1 MKRVIMSSGY
11 SIYPSQ
17 LENVIDAFRGVKMSC
32 VIGVPDPYKM
42 QRPKAFIVLE
52 EGVTATDEYKNAL
65 IEHCRKNIARYAMPR
80 EFEFRDSLPKT
91 GVGKIAYTQLEAEE
105 AAKSK

>member
-1 MKRVIMSSGY
+1 
-11 SIYPSQ
+11 
-17 LENVIDAFRGVKMSC
+17 
-32 VIGVPDPYKM
+32 VPDPYKI
-42 QRPKAFIVLE
+42 QRPKAFVVLE
-52 EGVTATDEYKNAL
+52 EGVTPTEEFKKAL
-65 IEHCRKNIARYAMPR
+65 IEHCRKNIARYAMPK